1 MSTFSDFGPLTE
13 RRRAELKQK
22 QRKRMVLAGSSVFV
36 VLVVIIAGV
45 AVISHQPTHETSK
58 GSGSSGKP
66 SSSNAPS
73 TTQMHAISKSV
84 EVICSPTDYKDM
96 CVKSITKAT
105 NTTSSPK
112 DMIRAAVSVI
122 REELGNAFSVSS
134 LLKSND
140 PRVKQA
146 IEDCKEHYENVKDHL
161 KSTLD
166 GIDMHKLDDLPTRFA
181 RTI

>member
-22 QRKRMVLAGSSVFV
+22 QHKRMVLAGSSVFV
-36 VLVVIIAGV
+36 VLIVVIAGV
-45 AVISHQPTHETSK
+45 AVISRQPTHEASK

-66 SSSNAPS
+66 ANNAPS

-105 NTTSSPK
+105 NTTSSLK
-112 DMIRAAVSVI
+112 DMIRATVSVI
-122 REELGNAFSVSS
+122 RDELGNAFSVAS

-146 IEDCKEHYENVKDHL
+146 IEDCNEHYENVKYHL
-161 KSTLD
+161 ASTLD
-166 GIDMHKLDDLPTRFA
+166 GIDMHKLDDLPQRFA